1 MSKITIVSRCSNH
14 DACYF
19 FSLSFFAGVGG
30 DAGAGSEGDCHRN
43 PVFYFRGASQFGV
56 VTFQVLESNRKLAA
70 IALGVSRQ
78 YSF

>member
-1 MSKITIVSRCSNH
+1 MSKIRLFQAVAIMMHVT
-14 DACYF
+14 
-19 FSLSFFAGVGG
+19 FSLCLFLRGLGG
-30 DAGAGSEGDCHRN
+30 AGAGSGGDCHRN